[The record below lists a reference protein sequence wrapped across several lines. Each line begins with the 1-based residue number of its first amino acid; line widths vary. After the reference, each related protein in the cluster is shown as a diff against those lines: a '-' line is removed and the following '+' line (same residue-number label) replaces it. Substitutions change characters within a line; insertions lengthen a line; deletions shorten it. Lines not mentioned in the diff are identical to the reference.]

1 MTSDTPSSP
10 SEVRGEGLV
19 VTATRGP
26 GKALALT
33 DVGVCYRRRT
43 GLLSGRRVGFWALE
57 DVSLDLHVRETL
69 GVVGRNGGGKSTLLR
84 LLAGIIKPD
93 RGTVETYG
101 YQATLLSLQVGFVDY
116 LTGRENVVIS
126 GLLLGMARR
135 EIEEKM
141 SSIIAFAELEDF
153 IDEPIQTYS
162 SGMRARLGF
171 STAVHVEPDILL
183 IDETLGVGDAEFQE
197 KSTRMMREK
206 LRSDQTVVLVSHSLQ
221 LIRSV
226 CDRVVWIERGRTNMA
241 GSPDDVIAAYRES
254 VERAR
259 AARA

>member
-1 MTSDTPSSP
+1 V
-10 SEVRGEGLV
+10 E
-19 VTATRGP
+19 
-26 GKALALT
+26 
-33 DVGVCYRRRT
+33 
-43 GLLSGRRVGFWALE
+43 FWALE
-57 DVSLDLHVRETL
+57 DVSLDLFLGETL
-69 GVVGRNGGGKSTLLR
+69 GVIGRNGAGKSTLLR

-93 RGTVETYG
+93 RGRMETHG

-126 GLLLGMARR
+126 GLLLGMTRS

-141 SSIIAFAELEDF
+141 SSIVAFAELEDF

-171 STAVHVEPDILL
+171 ATAVHVEPEILL
-183 IDETLGVGDAEFQE
+183 IDEILGVGDAEFKE
-197 KSTRMMREK
+197 KSKRVMREK
-206 LRSDQTVVLVSHSLQ
+206 MSSHHTVVLVSHSLD

-226 CDRVVWIERGRTNMA
+226 CDRVVWIEKGRTRMEGRA
-241 GSPDDVIAAYRES
+241 EDVMGAYEAS

-259 AARA
+259 GPRA

>member
-1 MTSDTPSSP
+1 MTSDIPSSP
-10 SEVRGEGLV
+10 SERAGAE
-19 VTATRGP
+19 
-26 GKALALT
+26 ALSLR
-33 DVGVCYRRRT
+33 DVGVCYPRRS
-43 GLLSGRRVGFWALE
+43 GLLSRRREVFWALSA
-57 DVSLDLHVRETL
+57 VSLDLHLGETL

-93 RGTVETYG
+93 RGTVETFG

-126 GLLLGMARR
+126 GLLLGMSRA

-141 SSIIAFAELEDF
+141 GSIVAFAELEEF

-183 IDETLGVGDAEFQE
+183 IDETLSVGDAEFQE
-197 KSTRMMREK
+197 KSKRMMQEK
-206 LRSDQTVVLVSHSLQ
+206 MSSDQTVVLVSHSLG

-226 CDRVVWIERGRTNMA
+226 CDRVVWIDNGHTRMEGP
-241 GSPDDVIAAYRES
+241 PDEVVAAYQQA
-254 VERAR
+254 VERSR
-259 AARA
+259 AARG